1 MRNYKLLTLILLLFF
16 SSCGVK
22 KVSYRDK
29 NPKKI
34 KNKSVKALTVFS
46 ILCLM
51 KKEHIG
57 M

>member
-1 MRNYKLLTLILLLFF
+1 MRNYKLLTLILLLFI

-34 KNKSVKALTVFS
+34 KNKSVKAVNRFFNS
-46 ILCLM
+46 M
-51 KKEHIG
+51 SN
-57 M
+57 